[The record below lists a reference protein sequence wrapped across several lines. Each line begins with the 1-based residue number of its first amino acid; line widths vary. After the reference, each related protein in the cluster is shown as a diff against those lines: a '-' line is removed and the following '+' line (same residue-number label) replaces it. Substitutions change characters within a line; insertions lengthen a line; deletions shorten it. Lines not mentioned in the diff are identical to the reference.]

1 MPNDLARGRNV
12 TAEIKKSS
20 SGDSSVGWLDEDF
33 LRSLGAD
40 ISDARF
46 SPWLK
51 SKQPKQLLFSRQQVA
66 DRGGT
71 KRMCRVDPG
80 TQDPQE
86 VWLQLELE
94 RDLDGDHAASSAALS
109 QLAQLRWMALG
120 VADRNDPGQLNPAGV
135 GVWTAATPSL
145 KEFKS

>member
-1 MPNDLARGRNV
+1 MAQ
-12 TAEIKKSS
+12 
-20 SGDSSVGWLDEDF
+20 F
-33 LRSLGAD
+33 
-40 ISDARF
+40 
-46 SPWLK
+46 K